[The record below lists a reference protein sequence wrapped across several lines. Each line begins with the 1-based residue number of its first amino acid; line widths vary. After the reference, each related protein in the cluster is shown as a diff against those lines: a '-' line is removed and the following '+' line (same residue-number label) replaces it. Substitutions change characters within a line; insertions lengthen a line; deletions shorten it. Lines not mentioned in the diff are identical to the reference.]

1 MEGVTKDLDKLPL
14 SQWLTC
20 FCVVKF
26 DIEIGQTLEYTY
38 PPMKLTDEETT
49 NVCFMSFPDSNSVT
63 GDTLYSFRTRIS
75 GEYQHGYVFFR
86 QVKDPSIARGY
97 LQKSVVLLSPHPY
110 VGLFKKVMSV
120 VGPLYFECGSTL
132 LEAAYHNVALWPEPA
147 SGKTFELPILG
158 STLTYHV
165 PFSSSTP
172 HIIDPST
179 RVLAFTPRD
188 QVVSNLQSVNVYNVF
203 QAIPSKLWLLWE
215 LVLTG
220 EPLLIVSPSPPQCSD
235 AVIGLVSLISPLRYC
250 GDYRPYFTIHDSDFR
265 TYTQPPPE
273 NGKIPSLLLGV
284 TNPFFFKALSHWPHV
299 ITVGAQPSS
308 SQIRHT
314 TPPKIPVM
322 QRDRVSKH
330 VTDYKQGV
338 QSTHKALVEPESKI
352 LKQLISPT
360 SSSSLSSLS
369 SSLSSSPTNSPPP
382 SSPLSAAVNNELLRR
397 HFLRLTES
405 FLVPLERYFTS
416 LMPLARNISL
426 FNRPPRLKP
435 FNKAEFLDI
444 IASLDKGYIINNKS
458 KEIELYKRFLLCAN
472 FQGWFQERK
481 QAALQQLTI
490 LYRKIIFEADIPTL
504 LKGRNNVETVDLYMR
519 LREQL
524 IAEEAKKEKYE
535 INDKHYEDIH
545 AMCTKLRYH
554 LGIICSYLP
563 NISPSSLSPP
573 SGSPIPASPPLIPV
587 VSK

>member
-1 MEGVTKDLDKLPL
+1 MEEVIPTQDLDNLPL

-38 PPMKLTDEETT
+38 PPMKFTDEEIT
-49 NVCFMSFPDSNSVT
+49 NICFMSFPDSNSVT

-75 GEYQHGYVFFR
+75 SANKKEEYQHGYVFFR
-86 QVKDPSIARGY
+86 QVKDASIARGY

-120 VGPLYFECGSTL
+120 VGPLFFECGATL
-132 LEAAYHNVALWPEPA
+132 LEAAYHNIALWPPP
-147 SGKTFELPILG
+147 SPGKTFELPILG

-188 QVVSNLQSVNVYNVF
+188 QVVSNLQSVNIYNVF
-203 QAIPSKLWLLWE
+203 SAIPSKLWLLWE

-235 AVIGLVSLISPLRYC
+235 AVIGMVSLISPLRYC
-250 GDYRPYFTIHDSDFR
+250 GDYRPYFTIHDSDFK

-273 NGKIPSLLLGV
+273 NGKMPSLLLGV

-299 ITVGAQPSS
+299 ITVGAQSTTP
-308 SQIRHT
+308 RHG

-338 QSTHKALVEPESKI
+338 QSSHKALVEPDSKI
-352 LKQLISPT
+352 LKQLISP
-360 SSSSLSSLS
+360 SSSSSIS
-369 SSLSSSPTNSPPP
+369 SSISSSFSSSSTPSSSPPP

-426 FNRPPRLKP
+426 FHRPPRLKP

-458 KEIELYKRFLLCAN
+458 KEIELYKRFLLSAN

-481 QAALQQLTI
+481 QAALKQLNI
-490 LYRKIIFEADIPTL
+490 LYRKLIFEADITNL

-524 IAEEAKKEKYE
+524 I
-535 INDKHYEDIH
+535 
-545 AMCTKLRYH
+545 RYV
-554 LGIICSYLP
+554 S
-563 NISPSSLSPP
+563 ISNR
-573 SGSPIPASPPLIPV
+573 ID
-587 VSK
+587 

>member
-1 MEGVTKDLDKLPL
+1 MEDEVSLQVDKIPPL

-38 PPMKLTDEETT
+38 PPIKLTDEETT
-49 NVCFMSFPDSNSVT
+49 NICFMSFPDSNSTT

-75 GEYQHGYVFFR
+75 GGDKNNDNFLHGYVFFR
-86 QVKDPSIARGY
+86 QVKDASVARGY
-97 LQKSVVLLSPHPY
+97 IQKSVVLMSPHPY

-120 VGPLYFECGSTL
+120 VGPIFFECGQTL
-132 LEAAYHNVALWPEPA
+132 LEAAYHNIALWPEPTP
-147 SGKTFELPILG
+147 GKTFELPILG

-165 PFSSSTP
+165 PYSSSTP

-188 QVVSNLQSVNVYNVF
+188 QVVSNLQSVNIYSVF
-203 QAIPSKLWLLWE
+203 RAIPSKLWLLWE

-250 GDYRPYFTIHDSDFR
+250 GDYRPYFTIHDSDFKS
-265 TYTQPPPE
+265 YTTPFPD
-273 NGKIPSLLLGV
+273 NGKLPSLILGV

-299 ITVGAQPSS
+299 ITVGNQQIASPSA
-308 SQIRHT
+308 RT
-314 TPPKIPVM
+314 NTPPKIPVM

-330 VTDYKQGV
+330 VTDYKQGI
-338 QSTHKALVEPESKI
+338 QSSHKSLIEPDSKI
-352 LKQLISPT
+352 LKQLISSSN
-360 SSSSLSSLS
+360 SSSSNS
-369 SSLSSSPTNSPPP
+369 SSQTPPP

-426 FNRPPRLKP
+426 FHRPPRLKP
-435 FNKAEFLDI
+435 FNKAEFIDI
-444 IASLDKGYIINNKS
+444 LSSLDKSYIMNNKN
-458 KEIELYKRFLLCAN
+458 KEIELYKRFLASAN
-472 FQGWFQERK
+472 FHGWFSERK
-481 QAALQQLTI
+481 QAALQQLNL
-490 LYRKIIFEADIPTL
+490 LYRKLIFDADVATL
-504 LKGRNNVETVDLYMR
+504 LRGRNNVETVDLYMR

-524 IAEEAKKEKYE
+524 ILEEGRPATEE
-535 INDKHYEDIH
+535 TTSMS
-545 AMCTKLRYH
+545 AKLRVH
-554 LGIICSYLP
+554 LQLVSSYLP
-563 NISPSSLSPP
+563 NISPSTDRKS
-573 SGSPIPASPPLIPV
+573 V
-587 VSK
+587 V

>member
-1 MEGVTKDLDKLPL
+1 MDSGNSLQQTQDKIPPP
-14 SQWLTC
+14 SEWLKC

-26 DIEIGQTLEYTY
+26 DIEIGQTLESTY
-38 PPMKLTDEETT
+38 PPIKFTDEEVT
-49 NVCFMSFPDSNSVT
+49 NICFMSFPDSNSTT
-63 GDTLYSFRTRIS
+63 GDTLYSFRTRVL
-75 GEYQHGYVFFR
+75 GANNEEEFLHGYVFFR
-86 QVKDPSIARGY
+86 QVKDASITRGY
-97 LQKSVVLLSPHPY
+97 LQKSVVLLSTHSY

-120 VGPLYFECGSTL
+120 VGPIFFDCGSTL
-132 LEAAYHNVALWPEPA
+132 LEAAYHNIALWPAPVP
-147 SGKTFELPILG
+147 GKTAELPILG

-188 QVVSNLQSVNVYNVF
+188 QVVSNLQSVNIYAVF
-203 QAIPSKLWLLWE
+203 RALPSKLWLLWE

-250 GDYRPYFTIHDSDFR
+250 GDYRPYFTIHDSDFK
-265 TYTQPPPE
+265 TYTQSPSDTA
-273 NGKIPSLLLGV
+273 KLPSLILGV

-299 ITVGAQPSS
+299 ITVG
-308 SQIRHT
+308 SQQTTAPRHT

-338 QSTHKALVEPESKI
+338 QSSHKPLIEPDSKI
-352 LKQLISPT
+352 LKQLIST
-360 SSSSLSSLS
+360 SSDSS
-369 SSLSSSPTNSPPP
+369 TPPP

-426 FNRPPRLKP
+426 FHRPPRLKP

-444 IASLDKGYIINNKS
+444 LTSLDKSYIMQNKT
-458 KEIELYKRFLLCAN
+458 KEIELYKRFLASAN
-472 FQGWFQERK
+472 FHGWFNERK
-481 QAALQQLTI
+481 QAALQQLNL
-490 LYRKIIFEADIPTL
+490 LYRKLIFETDITTL
-504 LKGRNNVETVDLYMR
+504 LRGRSNVETVDLYMR

-524 IAEEAKKEKYE
+524 ISEEGKPPTEETISMSAQ
-535 INDKHYEDIH
+535 
-545 AMCTKLRYH
+545 LRQH
-554 LGIICSYLP
+554 LQIVSVALP
-563 NISPSSLSPP
+563 NISPSALSPA
-573 SGSPIPASPPLIPV
+573 PASHNIPIV
-587 VSK
+587 TK